1 MTHSQVYCTD
11 KLRKNLFFDETRCV
25 GARVENLLSG
35 RSVYI
40 GADKVVIVWSESG
53 RGKKR
58 TFDTT
63 SGELLSVDSDGY
75 AVRSADGLFEV
86 RGLQFPA
93 AHLYNHEPCYAL
105 RNRNLA
111 KKTNA
116 PVTFTDEQF
125 RTYLRCCM
133 MRGSGLAELYFSPA
147 MMDGEKWKIAAQE
160 LSFAERNFDTLSASR
175 FFGGDPEKGEPYGY
189 YAERD
194 GSYALMLRNPSPSPA
209 AVSFT
214 FPAAGTVSATLS
226 PFEIR
231 FSTDLT

>member
-11 KLRKNLFFDETRCV
+11 KLRKNLFFDEKRCI

-35 RSVYI
+35 RSTDI
-40 GADKVVIVWSESG
+40 GADRGVIVWSESE

-63 SGELLSVDSDGY
+63 SGELLSIDSDGY

-86 RGLQFPA
+86 RGLRFPA

-116 PVTFTDEQF
+116 PVTFTDEHSAPI
-125 RTYLRCCM
+125 
-133 MRGSGLAELYFSPA
+133 SG
-147 MMDGEKWKIAAQE
+147 
-160 LSFAERNFDTLSASR
+160 
-175 FFGGDPEKGEPYGY
+175 
-189 YAERD
+189 
-194 GSYALMLRNPSPSPA
+194 
-209 AVSFT
+209 AVLCA
-214 FPAAGTVSATLS
+214 AAGLPNSTS
-226 PFEIR
+226 PPP
-231 FSTDLT
+231 

>member
-35 RSVYI
+35 RSVDI

-58 TFDTT
+58 T
-63 SGELLSVDSDGY
+63 
-75 AVRSADGLFEV
+75 
-86 RGLQFPA
+86 
-93 AHLYNHEPCYAL
+93 
-105 RNRNLA
+105 
-111 KKTNA
+111 
-116 PVTFTDEQF
+116 
-125 RTYLRCCM
+125 
-133 MRGSGLAELYFSPA
+133 
-147 MMDGEKWKIAAQE
+147 
-160 LSFAERNFDTLSASR
+160 FDTLSASR

-231 FSTDLT
+231 FSTESSLSFMSL

>member
-35 RSVYI
+35 RSVVI
-40 GADKVVIVWSESG
+40 GADKVVIVWSESE

-63 SGELLSVDSDGY
+63 SGEFLSVDSDGY

-93 AHLYNHEPCYAL
+93 A
-105 RNRNLA
+105 
-111 KKTNA
+111 
-116 PVTFTDEQF
+116 
-125 RTYLRCCM
+125 
-133 MRGSGLAELYFSPA
+133 
-147 MMDGEKWKIAAQE
+147 
-160 LSFAERNFDTLSASR
+160 
-175 FFGGDPEKGEPYGY
+175 
-189 YAERD
+189 
-194 GSYALMLRNPSPSPA
+194 
-209 AVSFT
+209 
-214 FPAAGTVSATLS
+214 GTVSATLS

-231 FSTDLT
+231 FSTESSLRFMSL